1 MSLPILTAICA
12 LGCFLIC
19 GIPSGLIIA
28 RASSEHVDVRKVGS
42 GNIGMTNVARSAGAS
57 AAALTLLCDAGK
69 GAVAILLA
77 RLVIAQVAFGGDWSQ
92 TLAQAQGGLASATLY
107 ASCVLGHIFS
117 PYLHFKGGKGISVG
131 LGAGLGFCWPVALSM
146 LAVFVVLAIPTGFV
160 SLGSVFAA
168 LSLVPLAV
176 ISLTVVWAHRENVRK
191 LVRGEERR
199 FSIHKKGDKLERGA
213 TDADAEKSA
222 AEAAA
227 NDGKDA

>member
-131 LGAGLGFCWPVALSM
+131 LGAGLGSSSSYWPSPRASSRSARSSPRSRSSRSRCSSACVASRSSRS
-146 LAVFVVLAIPTGFV
+146 P
-160 SLGSVFAA
+160 
-168 LSLVPLAV
+168 
-176 ISLTVVWAHRENVRK
+176 
-191 LVRGEERR
+191 
-199 FSIHKKGDKLERGA
+199 
-213 TDADAEKSA
+213 
-222 AEAAA
+222 
-227 NDGKDA
+227 

>member
-117 PYLHFKGGKGISVG
+117 PYL
-131 LGAGLGFCWPVALSM
+131 
-146 LAVFVVLAIPTGFV
+146 LAYEDGTPGRIIPTGDDTR
-160 SLGSVFAA
+160 LWLAGLALLAA
-168 LSLVPLAV
+168 LLLM
-176 ISLTVVWAHRENVRK
+176 
-191 LVRGEERR
+191 
-199 FSIHKKGDKLERGA
+199 GA
-213 TDADAEKSA
+213 TTARK
-222 AEAAA
+222 
-227 NDGKDA
+227 KKK

>member
-191 LVRGEERR
+191 LLRGEERR